1 MKFELRSSQVLR
13 AQGDQYPEITCFVR
27 PIDHKDVQLLMIPT
41 REMQHISTLEN
52 LESNQKVFGILV

>member
-27 PIDHKDVQLLMIPT
+27 PTVP
-41 REMQHISTLEN
+41 N
-52 LESNQKVFGILV
+52 LKMCNF